1 MQRATAI
8 KTKGKKSRSPMLV
21 STVHEECSLEGCL
34 LPSGGGPAGT
44 RALQSPLLLSADSEV
59 DAVGSGPMGL

>member
-1 MQRATAI
+1 
-8 KTKGKKSRSPMLV
+8 MLV